1 MVNTGKCLAEH
12 RPAARRAGYAGMYFE
27 GERMSEK
34 ILVVDDE
41 PDMLK
46 LLGMI
51 IREKTRYESVTTNN
65 PLEAVEIVKK
75 GGATVIITDLK
86 MPGLDG
92 IELLEAVRRLNQDI
106 PVIFITAYGSVESA
120 VETMQKGGFDFIT
133 KPFKKEQILFTIEK
147 AMKFVA
153 LQRENKQLK
162 EQLKGVTGV

>member
-1 MVNTGKCLAEH
+1 MA
-12 RPAARRAGYAGMYFE
+12 
-27 GERMSEK
+27 EK

-46 LLGMI
+46 LLAMI
-51 IREKTRYESVTTNN
+51 IRDKTKYESVTTNN
-65 PLEAVEIVKK
+65 PHEAVELVKK
-75 GGATVIITDLK
+75 GGFTIVITDLK

-92 IELLEAVRRLNQDI
+92 IELLEAVRRLDEDI

-162 EQLKGVTGV
+162 EQLKGARSA

>member
-1 MVNTGKCLAEH
+1 M
-12 RPAARRAGYAGMYFE
+12 P
-27 GERMSEK
+27 EK

-46 LLGMI
+46 LLSMI
-51 IREKTRYESVTTNN
+51 IREKTPYEAVTTNN
-65 PLEAVEIVKK
+65 PHEAADLVGK
-75 GGATVIITDLK
+75 GGFTIVITDLK

-92 IELLEAVRRLNQDI
+92 IEVLEAIRRWNEDI

-153 LQRENKQLK
+153 LQKENRMLK
-162 EQLKGVTGV
+162 EKLKESGRT